1 MFKLISFNELNKDF
15 SFKTLFSPYE
25 NKEFYNIDNII
36 FLDELKK
43 KIISGLAIILKT
55 IEPLLLYK
63 NKISYYLLQILDMIK
78 LVFLLAYSQTLLLVL
93 LVK

>member
-1 MFKLISFNELNKDF
+1 MV
-15 SFKTLFSPYE
+15 
-25 NKEFYNIDNII
+25 
-36 FLDELKK
+36 
-43 KIISGLAIILKT
+43 IILKT